1 MKTLYIE
8 CGMGAAGDMLTAALT
23 ELLSDPEA
31 FLEMMN
37 AAGIPGLRMTRSAK
51 TSCGIRGT
59 HISVAIHGEEE
70 ISDDVHDHA
79 HHDHP
84 HEHHE
89 HSHKHHEHH
98 DHAHHH
104 HAGLPEVQEIIDGLR
119 LPDEVKRDAMRVYDL
134 IAEAEAHAH
143 GCEAEH
149 VHFHEVGMLDAV
161 TDVSAVC
168 LLMHLL
174 KPDRIV
180 ASPLCTGFG
189 RVRCM
194 HGIVP
199 VPAPATAYLLRG
211 MPAYAGR
218 IEGELLTPTGAALIK
233 YFAQEFGQMPPMTV
247 NAVGY
252 GMGMKDFEAANCVR
266 VFLGETGANADEVF
280 ELSCNLDDMTGEAV
294 GFACEQL
301 LAEGALDV
309 YLTPIQMKKGRPGV
323 KLSCLCRP
331 ADRERM
337 EEQMLRHTTT
347 LGVRA
352 QRFERRKLARSA
364 EHVRTQYGEIG
375 VKVSSG
381 SDFVRSKP
389 EYEDAAR
396 AAREHGVPLAKVLDA
411 VEKEI
416 K

>member
-8 CGMGAAGDMLTAALT
+8 CAMGAAGDMLTAALM
-23 ELLSDPEA
+23 ELLPDPEA
-31 FLEMMN
+31 FLAIMN
-37 AAGIPGLRMTRSAK
+37 AAGVPGLRMTRGLK

-59 HISVAIHGEEE
+59 HISVEINGEEE
-70 ISDDVHDHA
+70 ISQDVYDHKPEHHHEHA
-79 HHDHP
+79 HH
-84 HEHHE
+84 HHE
-89 HSHKHHEHH
+89 HS
-98 DHAHHH
+98 HHH
-104 HAGLPEVQEIIDGLR
+104 HAGLAEVREIIGGLR
-119 LPDEVKRDAMRVYDL
+119 LPDAVKHDAMQVYDL

-174 KPDRIV
+174 KPDRVV

-199 VPAPATAYLLRG
+199 VPAPATAYLLKD

-233 YFAQEFGQMPPMTV
+233 HFAREFGQMPPMTV

-266 VFLGETGANADEVF
+266 VFLGETDANADEVF
-280 ELSCNLDDMTGEAV
+280 ELSCNLDDMTGEAI
-294 GFACEQL
+294 GFASEQL
-301 LAEGALDV
+301 MAEGALDV

-323 KLSCLCRP
+323 KLSCLCKI
-331 ADRERM
+331 ADRARI
-337 EEQMLRHTTT
+337 EELMLRHTTT

-352 QRFERRKLARSA
+352 QRFERRTLARR
-364 EHVRTQYGEIG
+364 EERVRTPYGEIG
-375 VKVSSG
+375 VKVSCG
-381 SDFVRSKP
+381 SDFTRRKP

-396 AAREHGVPLAKVLDA
+396 AAREHDVPLAQVLDA
-411 VEKEI
+411 VEREI
-416 K
+416 Q